1 MSDGSRAALMKIDP
15 NAPIGISL
23 PSVRAS
29 GFGIDSFSPYGPTS
43 VTAATPPAQGERGV
57 SPETARQRGVFGRMK
72 GRQDNVKVSSV
83 ASWGNKGLLTQS
95 IFEPRPEPKS
105 VPVDVMSDISE
116 YSIRDS
122 VSVPLPPAA
131 IAMNR
136 GGSGPG
142 RQRRA
147 EGYYP
152 PSDSYGGGGAQPSS
166 SRGWDS
172 GNPSEARGRPS
183 AQGQDFRAS
192 PREPSHDPSF
202 MSSMAGRAQN
212 QYYNPLPPS
221 RANPLVQR
229 RLSAYEDDYYEDGT
243 ERTGTGGAVFR
254 LEPAGQAL

>member
-1 MSDGSRAALMKIDP
+1 MKIDP
-15 NAPIGISL
+15 NAPMGISL
-23 PSVRAS
+23 PPVRSS
-29 GFGIDSFSPYGPTS
+29 GFGIDSFSSPNGPTPLP
-43 VTAATPPAQGERGV
+43 AATPPAQGERGL
-57 SPETARQRGVFGRMK
+57 SPDTARQRGLFGRIK
-72 GRQDNVKVSSV
+72 GRQDNMKVSSV
-83 ASWGNKGLLTQS
+83 ASWGNKGVLTQS

-122 VSVPLPPAA
+122 VPAQPPLPPAA

-142 RQRRA
+142 RQRRV

-152 PSDSYGGGGAQPSS
+152 QSDGYGGGAQAQSS
-166 SRGWDS
+166 SSNGWDS
-172 GNPSEARGRPS
+172 GNFSEARGRPS
-183 AQGQDFRAS
+183 AQAQDFRAS
-192 PREPSHDPSF
+192 PREPSQDSSF
-202 MSSMAGRAQN
+202 MSHMARRAQN

-229 RLSAYEDDYYEDGT
+229 RLSGEDDYGT
-243 ERTGTGGAVFR
+243 ERTGTSGAILR